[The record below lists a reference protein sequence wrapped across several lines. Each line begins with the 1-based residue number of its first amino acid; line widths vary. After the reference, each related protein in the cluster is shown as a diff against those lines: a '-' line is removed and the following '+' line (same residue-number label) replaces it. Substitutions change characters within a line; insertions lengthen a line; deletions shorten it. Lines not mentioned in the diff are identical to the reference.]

1 MKKIF
6 IAFILGVSV
15 LGMVGCA
22 DKESKNDNNQEVLA
36 KNELLEKEKAEE
48 EAKKEEELKLAE
60 EKAKEE
66 KAKKEAEEKKKK
78 EAEEK
83 KKAEE
88 KAKKEQEDKKNNEN
102 KDTNVK
108 EKTFTLYSVD
118 VSNDKTITIG
128 NIKTKSDNIKENL
141 DSIASALSKKNFKSF
156 VIEVKEIKKVKGKS
170 VAYINLKDSGNKKW
184 TRDYF
189 QGSTGGYIT
198 STSLIESF
206 LQRKYKGDWIDGVA
220 FTYNNKKLEDTGHI
234 PALTQ
239 ISYR

>member
-22 DKESKNDNNQEVLA
+22 DKESKNDSNQEALS

-66 KAKKEAEEKKKK
+66 AAKKEAEEKKKK

-83 KKAEE
+83 
-88 KAKKEQEDKKNNEN
+88 AKKEQEAKKNDQN
-102 KDTNVK
+102 KDTNIK

-128 NIKTKSDNIKENL
+128 NVKTKSDDIKENL
-141 DSIASALSKKNFKSF
+141 SAIASTLSKKNFKSF
-156 VIEVKEIKKVKGKS
+156 TIEVKEIKKVSGKS
-170 VAYINLKDSGNKKW
+170 IAYINLKDSGNKKW
-184 TRDYF
+184 SEKYF
-189 QGSTGGYIT
+189 QGSSGGYIT
-198 STSLIESF
+198 TTSLTESF
-206 LQRKYKGDWIDGVA
+206 LQRKYKGKWVDGVA
-220 FTYNNKKLEDTGHI
+220 FTYNNKKVEDTGHI
-234 PALTQ
+234 PELTK
-239 ISYR
+239 INYR

>member
-22 DKESKNDNNQEVLA
+22 DKESKNENNQEVVS

-48 EAKKEEELKLAE
+48 EAKKQEELKLAE

-83 KKAEE
+83 KK
-88 KAKKEQEDKKNNEN
+88 KEQEAKNNNQN
-102 KDTNVK
+102 KDTNIK

-128 NIKTKSDNIKENL
+128 NVKTKSDDIKENL
-141 DSIASALSKKNFKSF
+141 DSIASSLSKKNFKSF

-170 VAYINLKDSGNKKW
+170 IAYINLKDSGNKKW

-220 FTYNNKKLEDTGHI
+220 FTYNNKKVEDTGHI

-239 ISYR
+239 INYR

>member
-15 LGMVGCA
+15 IGMVGCA
-22 DKESKNDNNQEVLA
+22 DKESKNDSNQEILS

-60 EKAKEE
+60 EKVKEE

-83 KKAEE
+83 
-88 KAKKEQEDKKNNEN
+88 AKKEQEAKKNDQN
-102 KDTNVK
+102 KDTNIK

-128 NIKTKSDNIKENL
+128 NVKTKSDDIKENL
-141 DSIASALSKKNFKSF
+141 SAIASTLSKKNFKSF
-156 VIEVKEIKKVKGKS
+156 TIEVKEIKKVSGKS
-170 VAYINLKDSGNKKW
+170 IAYINLKDSGNKKW
-184 TRDYF
+184 SEKYF
-189 QGSTGGYIT
+189 QGSSGGYIT
-198 STSLIESF
+198 STSLTESF
-206 LQRKYKGDWIDGVA
+206 LQRKYKGKWVDGVV
-220 FTYNNKKLEDTGHI
+220 FTYNNKKVEDTGHI
-234 PALTQ
+234 PQLTQ
-239 ISYR
+239 INYR

>member
-6 IAFILGVSV
+6 IAFILGISV
-15 LGMVGCA
+15 LGMVGCT
-22 DKESKNDNNQEVLA
+22 DKESKNDSNQEALS

-83 KKAEE
+83 
-88 KAKKEQEDKKNNEN
+88 AKKEQEAKNNNQN
-102 KDTNVK
+102 KDTNIK

-128 NIKTKSDNIKENL
+128 NIKTKSDDIKENL
-141 DSIASALSKKNFKSF
+141 DSIAIALSKKNFKSF

-170 VAYINLKDSGNKKW
+170 IAYINLKDNGNKKW

-220 FTYNNKKLEDTGHI
+220 FTYNNKKVEDTGHI

-239 ISYR
+239 INYR